1 MSCSSSTMMLEMRL
15 GLGSVIEEPI
25 KVTVLVCP
33 DDVEPK
39 HKPNVQVSTAEVLT
53 AVELGGSL
61 CLLEPPSAVQGV
73 ASIEWVETEHKPLLT
88 VSNEVKMFD
97 ELSTPIKEEL
107 DGFDDS
113 TVVPLEDDLIK
124 GSGEIQEF
132 DEMLVPTAEVID
144 GEKIN
149 SELGE
154 IMDKGSVFEGCDR
167 VENMRICRQ
176 FSKVTKMVILSNWR
190 APWNTWANI
199 VMLNQE
205 T

>member
-1 MSCSSSTMMLEMRL
+1 
-15 GLGSVIEEPI
+15 
-25 KVTVLVCP
+25 
-33 DDVEPK
+33 
-39 HKPNVQVSTAEVLT
+39 
-53 AVELGGSL
+53 
-61 CLLEPPSAVQGV
+61 
-73 ASIEWVETEHKPLLT
+73 
-88 VSNEVKMFD
+88 MFD

-176 FSKVTKMVILSNWR
+176 FSKVDGSHQNGHFKQLESTMEHMGEHSDVESRDGVKYKDPKSGLVTMTSTDDLRLAESVGGGSRGSLSLYTIEVSSNQKPTYKGVSKENMVKSEEK
-190 APWNTWANI
+190 
-199 VMLNQE
+199 LNNGVKNGE
-205 T
+205 AIKGTCMEDWIG